1 LGVVFRRR
9 KMAAPKKRGKKKETS
24 AEVARSR
31 KESKS
36 ARGKK
41 RDAGKQLEK
50 KKVLKRAIAA
60 AGRKKQVKSLRREV
74 SKAKPPRVPRK
85 RGVRAAPMPTK
96 VEIPLA
102 PAPPERLMP
111 EMPAPRHVPVSEP
124 KEIYIDR
131 GLPLPQ
137 TYGED
142 RITAMAK
149 DPNWIFAYWEL
160 TGPRKMEV
168 EKQCGCETLENAAW
182 VLRVHDCAL
191 SRWSDIRIDVSAG
204 NWYIPVSE
212 DRRFRVEIGVVTPDG
227 RFIPFASSKELQ
239 TPRSG
244 PSPEVSEKWLVSD
257 ETFKKFLTISYPVG
271 ASGLS
276 PLEIAKRLREMQA
289 QMRHP
294 HK

>member
-1 LGVVFRRR
+1 
-9 KMAAPKKRGKKKETS
+9 MAALKKRGKKKESS
-24 AEVARSR
+24 AQVSGSR
-31 KESKS
+31 KQSKS
-36 ARGKK
+36 ARGEK
-41 RDAGKQLEK
+41 RDAGKQPEK
-50 KKVLKRAIAA
+50 KKVSKKVVAP
-60 AGRKKQVKSLRREV
+60 AGRKRQVKSLRREV
-74 SKAKPPRVPRK
+74 GKAKPPRVPRK
-85 RGVRAAPMPTK
+85 RGVRAAPTPTK
-96 VEIPLA
+96 VEVPPA

-111 EMPAPRHVPVSEP
+111 APRRVPVGEP

-168 EKQCGCETLENAAW
+168 EKQCGRETLENAAW

-191 SRWSDIRIDVSAG
+191 SRWSDIRIDVGAG

-212 DRRFRVEIGVVTPDG
+212 DRRFRVEIGVVTPEG

-244 PSPEVSEKWLVSD
+244 PSPEVSEGWMVSD
-257 ETFKKFLTISYPVG
+257 ETFRKFLAVSYPVG

-276 PLEIAKRLREMQA
+276 PLEIAKRLRESQA
-289 QMRHP
+289 KIRHP
-294 HK
+294 RR